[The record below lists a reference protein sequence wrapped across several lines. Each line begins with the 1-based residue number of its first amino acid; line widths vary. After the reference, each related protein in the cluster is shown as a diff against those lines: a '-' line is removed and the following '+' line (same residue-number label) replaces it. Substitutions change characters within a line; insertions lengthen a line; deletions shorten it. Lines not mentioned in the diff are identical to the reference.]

1 MIGGTRGSW
10 AWAQAALLSVSLH
23 GAAAATLIYRPNW
36 NFTPPP
42 APEEMRLEVT
52 TLNPAGNTVQTQ
64 TLTPVSTPETS
75 AARIEPEL
83 ARQPEQED
91 VLARLENEAAAPVL
105 SDTSLPMVQVP
116 DAEPEPGQDGEDQSQ
131 PAAVDTA
138 AADTDPRLV
147 ELFDRIR
154 NLLTQPC
161 LLALPALRGDNQIQL
176 GVLAANDREISQLMD
191 RLTDGLATQ
200 VTEAAVLLDQRQ
212 CPGLAFARRDPRYPV
227 LGLGIQLESQDVS
240 SGASLQGQ
248 ISGGTGWYNTLLL
261 VDDNGVVHDLRRF
274 LIRSA
279 DRIRFEVPIARSG
292 AARDTHQLV
301 VAIATPNR
309 PETVSRLSGET
320 AERFFDALIREVG
333 QEAMIGVSSI
343 YVR

>member
-10 AWAQAALLSVSLH
+10 AWTQAALLSVSLH
-23 GAAAATLIYRPNW
+23 GAAATTLIYRPDW
-36 NFTPPP
+36 HFTPPP

-52 TLNPAGNTVQTQ
+52 TLNPARDTVQTQ
-64 TLTPVSTPETS
+64 TLTPVPIPEETVQ
-75 AARIEPEL
+75 
-83 ARQPEQED
+83 QPEQED

-105 SDTSLPMVQVP
+105 SDTSLPMVQMP
-116 DAEPEPGQDGEDQSQ
+116 DIAAQPKRGGEDQEQ
-131 PAAVDTA
+131 PATVDTG

-176 GVLAANDREISQLMD
+176 GVLAANDREISRLME
-191 RLTDGLATQ
+191 RLTDGLNTQ

-227 LGLGIQLESQDVS
+227 LGLGIQLDSQDVA

-248 ISGGTGWYNTLLL
+248 ISGGSGWYNTLLL

-279 DRIRFEVPIARSG
+279 DRIRFDVPVARSG

-309 PETVSRLSGET
+309 PETISQLSGET
-320 AERFFDALIREVG
+320 AESFFDALTREVG
-333 QEAMIGVSSI
+333 QEAMVGISSVYI
-343 YVR
+343 R